1 MPMME
6 ALEPLVPPLLLIG
19 LAMAVLSYLRLI
31 RRRQRSRE
39 ERRLSPDL
47 AVERW
52 RSRIPRG

>member
-1 MPMME
+1 MME
-6 ALEPLVPPLLLIG
+6 ALEPLMPPLLVGG
-19 LAMAVLSYLRLI
+19 LAIAVLSYLRLI

-52 RSRIPRG
+52 RGRIPRG